1 MKTRNVSL
9 SVKLYSQTNSIS
21 IHKQNIYSALFLR
34 KCFNWAFKRYENNW
48 KATIQKMS
56 SKLCL
61 ILGYKTKNDS
71 LNHKYFQMK
80 IIELVVT
87 YTTNQMIH
95 TTYHEFIPFEFSFQ
109 IDAMNASIYTKKCFI
124 QKETH
129 KPRWE
134 CDKKMYEQIG
144 RFAAVSWKWMEKDLN
159 KRESTAKHSL
169 FYFIHWLVSREFEV

>member
-1 MKTRNVSL
+1 MSVCLWNCILKPIPSQFTNKTFIPRYFCVNA
-9 SVKLYSQTNSIS
+9 SIELLKGTKT
-21 IHKQNIYSALFLR
+21 IEKPQ
-34 KCFNWAFKRYENNW
+34 FKRCH
-48 KATIQKMS
+48 

-71 LNHKYFQMK
+71 LNHESFQMK

-134 CDKKMYEQIG
+134 WDKKMYEQIG